1 MSDPLGLIH
10 TTGPIAPLRPP
21 GPLGGPQ
28 ANRPVEGPSFK
39 DTLMREIEEVDQL
52 QQQATRAIEDFST
65 GRRDDI
71 EGVMQ
76 ATLHADTAF
85 QMLMQ
90 VRNKMMDAYEE
101 VKQIRV

>member
-1 MSDPLGLIH
+1 MSDPLGLINSP
-10 TTGPIAPLRPP
+10 GPIAPLRPP
-21 GPLGGPQ
+21 GVGGPQ
-28 ANRPVEGPSFK
+28 AQRPIEGPSFK
-39 DTLMREIEEVDQL
+39 DTLMKEIHEVDQL
-52 QQQATRAIEDFST
+52 QEQATRAIEDFST

-76 ATLHADTAF
+76 ATLQADTAF

-90 VRNKMMDAYEE
+90 VRNKLMDAYEE